1 MLIALLIKFIYIIGM
16 HMRQN
21 YQNLE
26 EKREQNGFENLKNS
40 KAFIEYSNNIQD
52 VHKKYEEFNQ
62 SRKCN
67 VLIAFDDILAD
78 MISNKKLN
86 LIVP

>member
-1 MLIALLIKFIYIIGM
+1 MLIALLIKFIYIIRM

-67 VLIAFDDILAD
+67 VLIAL
-78 MISNKKLN
+78 MIYLLIWLVTKN
-86 LIVP
+86 LI

>member
-1 MLIALLIKFIYIIGM
+1 MLIALLIKFIYIIRM

-52 VHKKYEEFNQ
+52 VHKNMKSLTKAE
-62 SRKCN
+62 N
-67 VLIAFDDILAD
+67 V
-78 MISNKKLN
+78 MY
-86 LIVP
+86 